1 MEHPVKLKYV
11 SFTECSKEKS
21 GGDERN
27 RTADLYVANVSLS
40 QLSYSPTNLLPNNQA
55 GGIC

>member
-1 MEHPVKLKYV
+1 MEPPVKLKYV
-11 SFTECSKEKS
+11 TFTGGSKEKS

-40 QLSYSPTNLLPNNQA
+40 QLSYTPKYLKSNKTL
-55 GGIC
+55 